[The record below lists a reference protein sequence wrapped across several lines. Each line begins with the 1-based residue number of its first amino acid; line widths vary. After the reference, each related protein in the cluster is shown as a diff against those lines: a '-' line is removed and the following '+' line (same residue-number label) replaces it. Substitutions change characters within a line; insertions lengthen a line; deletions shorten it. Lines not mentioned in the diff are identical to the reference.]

1 MAGTIETNTG
11 DDTGKLV
18 RLWWR
23 KQITGLLILMA
34 ILFASAGTLSW
45 PAGWLYTGVYAA
57 TIIAQA
63 IVVLPRQPGLIA
75 ERAKL
80 QQGTKFWDIA
90 LTLVAIVLLPMV
102 SWAIAGLDYR
112 YGWTAAQPVWIPVAG
127 LLLTALGW
135 GIVIWSMASN
145 PYFSATVRIQAERD
159 HHTVSSGPYRF
170 IRHPGYVGTIIFHLA
185 MPLVV
190 GSLPAFYPN
199 LVTAALLVL
208 RTALEDRTLRD
219 ELPGYREYAA
229 RTRYRLIPGVW

>member
-112 YGWTAAQPVWIPVAG
+112 YGR
-127 LLLTALGW
+127 
-135 GIVIWSMASN
+135 S
-145 PYFSATVRIQAERD
+145 EE
-159 HHTVSSGPYRF
+159 HTSELQLRE
-170 IRHPGYVGTIIFHLA
+170 
-185 MPLVV
+185 
-190 GSLPAFYPN
+190 N
-199 LVTAALLVL
+199 LVC
-208 RTALEDRTLRD
+208 
-219 ELPGYREYAA
+219 
-229 RTRYRLIPGVW
+229 RL